1 MNLDV
6 QEVNAHAHRLM
17 RGGSTAIALDHKGR
31 IVCVA
36 ARGANAPP
44 LGTPLDPFRGLS
56 GACVRIG
63 QTQVCDEVESDTRV
77 DLPVCRSLGVRS
89 MVFVPLRTTN
99 EVLGVLAAFSDQPR
113 HFREPQVFLLELL
126 ARVVAESCAGMH
138 PEPWLKPAPRP
149 QLEMAEVRLF
159 ETAQQDDGGGRSRG
173 LLYAGLALA
182 MVASGLLFY
191 LGRTRSTHTEPAQ
204 HPSSAVRTPAQNT
217 AALRTAPPVPDVEF
231 SSAAGYSRVTVWLAG
246 AAAHDC
252 RALNNPNR
260 IYCDLNGISL
270 PRELLRKPL
279 GRDKRVRGVRLGQHR
294 PGIARVVVDLPAIP
308 PAHTITR
315 LRNPDRLLLEF
326 FDVPRRADSSPAPS
340 AKQKR

>member
-1 MNLDV
+1 TRPGPQGSRTLGAEEGTRTPTPLRAHGPEPCASANSATSARTNFPQAVTRGKSAAAALRTAPREAFSSIDFRQAGINLSNCDGLTFHHGGRFLRPRPSHATTRRDRRNKLPPPAWCSLPVNLDV
-6 QEVNAHAHRLM
+6 QEVNAYAHRLM

-31 IVCVA
+31 IICVA
-36 ARGANAPP
+36 TRGANAPP

-63 QTQVCDEVESDTRV
+63 QTQVCDEVDSDTRV

-159 ETAQQDDGGGRSRG
+159 ETAQQHEGGGRS
-173 LLYAGLALA
+173 
-182 MVASGLLFY
+182 
-191 LGRTRSTHTEPAQ
+191 
-204 HPSSAVRTPAQNT
+204 
-217 AALRTAPPVPDVEF
+217 
-231 SSAAGYSRVTVWLAG
+231 
-246 AAAHDC
+246 
-252 RALNNPNR
+252 
-260 IYCDLNGISL
+260 
-270 PRELLRKPL
+270 
-279 GRDKRVRGVRLGQHR
+279 
-294 PGIARVVVDLPAIP
+294 
-308 PAHTITR
+308 
-315 LRNPDRLLLEF
+315 
-326 FDVPRRADSSPAPS
+326 
-340 AKQKR
+340 